1 MWAIIS
7 GAGGGI
13 RTPVAQRRQIY
24 SLVVLATH
32 PPLPFD
38 DHIDLLAQ
46 MRILI
51 PVKEIDN
58 SFLLSFMWSPGRE
71 LNPQPADYKSA
82 ALPLRYSG
90 IRISRNQKRTACR
103 PVHRPSIR
111 TRVRQRQH
119 TDRSG
124 RRDVREFMNF
134 GFPNC
139 SQEPTLRIKFRPYDS
154 DHVFATAAPD
164 FPPWRR
170 IDLIER

>member
-46 MRILI
+46 MSILI

-82 ALPLRYSG
+82 ALPLSYRGLIFDWIIASSKISFNGILCIFANFLQSSNSG
-90 IRISRNQKRTACR
+90 
-103 PVHRPSIR
+103 
-111 TRVRQRQH
+111 
-119 TDRSG
+119 
-124 RRDVREFMNF
+124 E
-134 GFPNC
+134 
-139 SQEPTLRIKFRPYDS
+139 
-154 DHVFATAAPD
+154 
-164 FPPWRR
+164 
-170 IDLIER
+170 